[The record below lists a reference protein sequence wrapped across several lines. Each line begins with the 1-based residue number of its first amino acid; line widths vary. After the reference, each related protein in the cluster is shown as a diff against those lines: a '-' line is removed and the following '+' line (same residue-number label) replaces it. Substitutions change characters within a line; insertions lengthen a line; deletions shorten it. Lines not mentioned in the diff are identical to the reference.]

1 MPLIPNIAL
10 FQRKL
15 GGFPIA
21 TYQAGET
28 VIAAA
33 STTGRLLILRT
44 GAVAVLREGVEIATV
59 REPGAV
65 FGELSVLLDQPHS
78 ADVRALE
85 VSQFYVADAAT
96 LLRVDPV
103 ALLYVATVLARRLD
117 DANQA
122 LIELRRQ
129 LEAGRPRSVIETTA
143 EEIEGLLGAS
153 ANNMAYARYPYLRP
167 VRPRRAEQ
175 VSPARRALRSEL
187 NGQRNSR
194 AIVRS
199 QSREHLRYLDP
210 SGGTFRPAI
219 AQLGWPSLVPEKPC
233 ADNLMPDRRRHA
245 PPACL
250 EGVKNSTPSCLYRV
264 SFLLRCSIAPTLGAR
279 LSCRLDIA
287 KITNTSSSRTVSE
300 PLA

>member
-1 MPLIPNIAL
+1 VADFKMHAKTSKPRPASEDTQRSSEHTHATHSNIAL

-44 GAVAVLREGVEIATV
+44 GAVAVLRDGVEIATV

-96 LLRVDPV
+96 LLRVDPI

-153 ANNMAYARYPYLRP
+153 ATNMTYARYPYDL
-167 VRPRRAEQ
+167 
-175 VSPARRALRSEL
+175 
-187 NGQRNSR
+187 
-194 AIVRS
+194 
-199 QSREHLRYLDP
+199 
-210 SGGTFRPAI
+210 F
-219 AQLGWPSLVPEKPC
+219 
-233 ADNLMPDRRRHA
+233 A
-245 PPACL
+245 P
-250 EGVKNSTPSCLYRV
+250 
-264 SFLLRCSIAPTLGAR
+264 GAANR
-279 LSCRLDIA
+279 
-287 KITNTSSSRTVSE
+287 
-300 PLA
+300 

>member
-33 STTGRLLILRT
+33 STSGRLLILRT
-44 GAVAVLREGVEIATV
+44 GAVAVLRDGVEIATV

-85 VSQFYVADAAT
+85 VSQFHVADAAT
-96 LLRVDPV
+96 LLRVDPI

-129 LEAGRPRSVIETTA
+129 LEAGRPRTMIEKTA

-153 ANNMAYARYPYLRP
+153 GTTMTFARYPYDL
-167 VRPRRAEQ
+167 
-175 VSPARRALRSEL
+175 
-187 NGQRNSR
+187 
-194 AIVRS
+194 
-199 QSREHLRYLDP
+199 
-210 SGGTFRPAI
+210 F
-219 AQLGWPSLVPEKPC
+219 
-233 ADNLMPDRRRHA
+233 A
-245 PPACL
+245 P
-250 EGVKNSTPSCLYRV
+250 
-264 SFLLRCSIAPTLGAR
+264 GAANR
-279 LSCRLDIA
+279 
-287 KITNTSSSRTVSE
+287 
-300 PLA
+300 